1 MPDLVNDALID
12 RPFEASGRPVI
23 CSNLRALD
31 EDSSKLTGEARSR
44 ESWETRVI
52 MEMDVTLSSLQQTL
66 YVYLL
71 FPELIL
77 QKKDEF
83 PNVITLSKRDSDR
96 PV

>member
-1 MPDLVNDALID
+1 MLID
-12 RPFEASGRPVI
+12 QPFEGRELPPVPVI
-23 CSNLRALD
+23 HSNPGAN

-52 MEMDVTLSSLQQTL
+52 MEMDVTLFSLQQTL

-77 QKKDEF
+77 QKKYEF